1 LVKGCP
7 VQISGSFCVGFEGSV
22 YMGIALVAMQLGIK
36 VMLVLEQMKEL
47 KLGD

>member
-1 LVKGCP
+1 
-7 VQISGSFCVGFEGSV
+7 
-22 YMGIALVAMQLGIK
+22 MGIALVAMQLGIK